1 MIHYNNLYI
10 TEDSKYLI
18 IDVAIDEDSYYKDI
32 YLDTISIDTQDT
44 FVPNGPSDNAKVF
57 TIRKDNLDKVY
68 VNDKEVLVD
77 NENVYVE
84 GTDKVK
90 HTKLYL
96 TAKELG
102 VDLTKDMLFVYTIA
116 SGFIPEDKSDVIKY
130 ITDTILNV
138 VVNTYEV
145 YKSIIPLIKEIG
157 ELCKDPI
164 SFIDRELKIKA
175 VEYSIKNSNYL
186 LAIKY
191 WKKYFMDNTITSSS
205 NKCNCNG
212 NSQCSCIR

>member
-10 TEDSKYLI
+10 TEDSKYLV
-18 IDVAIDEDSYYKDI
+18 IDVAIDEDSTYDDV
-32 YLDTISIDTQDT
+32 YLYRIAIDTQDT
-44 FVPNGPSDNAKVF
+44 YITNGPSNNAKIIFLDEGDVEKPSMNG
-57 TIRKDNLDKVY
+57 IGEVKNSGKDIK
-68 VNDKEVLVD
+68 
-77 NENVYVE
+77 
-84 GTDKVK
+84 KVK
-90 HTKLYL
+90 HTKLTL
-96 TAKELG
+96 SAKDLG
-102 VDLTKDMLFVYTIA
+102 VNLNKDMLFIYSTA
-116 SGFIPEDKSDVIKY
+116 SGFIPGDKPDVLKY

-164 SFIDRELKIKA
+164 SFIDRELQIKA

>member
-10 TEDSKYLI
+10 TEDSKYLV
-18 IDVAIDEDSYYKDI
+18 IDVAIDEDSTYDDV
-32 YLDTISIDTQDT
+32 YLDRIAIDTQDT
-44 FVPNGPSDNAKVF
+44 YITNGPSNNAKIF
-57 TIRKDNLDKVY
+57 HIGGYDIEGPSINGIE
-68 VNDKEVLVD
+68 EVK
-77 NENVYVE
+77 NSSKNIK
-84 GTDKVK
+84 KVK
-90 HTKLYL
+90 HTKLTL
-96 TAKELG
+96 SAKDLG
-102 VDLTKDMLFVYTIA
+102 VNLNKDMLFIYSTA
-116 SGFIPEDKSDVIKY
+116 SGFIPEDKQDVIKY
-130 ITDTILNV
+130 ITNTILNV

-164 SFIDRELKIKA
+164 SFIDRELQIKA

>member
-10 TEDSKYLI
+10 TEDSKYLV
-18 IDVAIDEDSYYKDI
+18 IDVAIDEDSTYDDV
-32 YLDTISIDTQDT
+32 YLDRIAIDTQDT
-44 FVPNGPSDNAKVF
+44 YITNGPSNNAKIFHIGGVD
-57 TIRKDNLDKVY
+57 IEGPSMNGIEEVKNSS
-68 VNDKEVLVD
+68 NDIK
-77 NENVYVE
+77 
-84 GTDKVK
+84 KVK
-90 HTKLYL
+90 HTKLTL
-96 TAKELG
+96 SAKDLG
-102 VDLTKDMLFVYTIA
+102 VNLNKDMLFIYSTA
-116 SGFIPEDKSDVIKY
+116 SGFIPEDKTDAIKY
-130 ITDTILNV
+130 ITNTILNV

-164 SFIDRELKIKA
+164 SFIDRELQIKA

>member
-10 TEDSKYLI
+10 TEDGKYLV
-18 IDVAIDEDSYYKDI
+18 IDVAIDEDSTYDDV
-32 YLDTISIDTQDT
+32 YLYRIAIDTQDT
-44 FVPNGPSDNAKVF
+44 YITNGPSNNAKIIFLDEGDIEKPSMNGIGEVKNSG
-57 TIRKDNLDKVY
+57 KDIK
-68 VNDKEVLVD
+68 
-77 NENVYVE
+77 
-84 GTDKVK
+84 KVK
-90 HTKLYL
+90 HTKLTL
-96 TAKELG
+96 SAKDLG
-102 VDLTKDMLFVYTIA
+102 VNLNKDMLFIYSTA
-116 SGFIPEDKSDVIKY
+116 SGFIPGDKPDVIKY

-164 SFIDRELKIKA
+164 SFIDRELQIKA

-212 NSQCSCIR
+212 NSQCSCTR

>member
-1 MIHYNNLYI
+1 MIHYNDLYI
-10 TEDSKYLI
+10 TEDNKCLV
-18 IDVAIDEDSYYKDI
+18 IDVAIDDNSYYKDV

-44 FVPNGPSDNAKVF
+44 FVPNGPSDKAKVF

-116 SGFIPEDKSDVIKY
+116 TGTPAPDTPCNCDVNK
-130 ITDTILNV
+130 ILSV

-145 YKSIIPLIKEIG
+145 YKSIVPLIKEIA
-157 ELCKDPI
+157 E
-164 SFIDRELKIKA
+164 
-175 VEYSIKNSNYL
+175 
-186 LAIKY
+186 
-191 WKKYFMDNTITSSS
+191 T
-205 NKCNCNG
+205 
-212 NSQCSCIR
+212 

>member
-10 TEDSKYLI
+10 TEDGKYLV
-18 IDVAIDEDSYYKDI
+18 IDVAIDEDSTYDDV
-32 YLDTISIDTQDT
+32 YLYRIAIDTQDT
-44 FVPNGPSDNAKVF
+44 YITNGPSNNAKIIFLDEGDVEKPSMNG
-57 TIRKDNLDKVY
+57 IGEVKNSGKDVK
-68 VNDKEVLVD
+68 
-77 NENVYVE
+77 
-84 GTDKVK
+84 KVK
-90 HTKLYL
+90 HTKLTL
-96 TAKELG
+96 SAKDLG
-102 VDLTKDMLFVYTIA
+102 VNLNKDMLFIYSTA
-116 SGFIPEDKSDVIKY
+116 SGFIPEDRPNAIKY

-164 SFIDRELKIKA
+164 SFIDRELQIKA

>member
-10 TEDSKYLI
+10 TEDSKYLV
-18 IDVAIDEDSYYKDI
+18 IDVAIDEDSTYDDV
-32 YLDTISIDTQDT
+32 YLDRIAIDTQDT
-44 FVPNGPSDNAKVF
+44 YITNGPSNNAKIFRIGGDDIEGPSINGIEEVKNSG
-57 TIRKDNLDKVY
+57 KDIK
-68 VNDKEVLVD
+68 
-77 NENVYVE
+77 
-84 GTDKVK
+84 KVK
-90 HTKLYL
+90 HTKLTL
-96 TAKELG
+96 SAKDLG
-102 VDLTKDMLFVYTIA
+102 VNLNKDMLFIYSTA
-116 SGFIPEDKSDVIKY
+116 SGFIPEDKQDVIKY
-130 ITDTILNV
+130 VTNTILNV

-157 ELCKDPI
+157 ELCKDPV
-164 SFIDRELKIKA
+164 SFIDRELQIKA

>member
-10 TEDSKYLI
+10 TEDGKYLV
-18 IDVAIDEDSYYKDI
+18 IDVAIDEDSTYDDD
-32 YLDTISIDTQDT
+32 YLYRIAIDTQDT
-44 FVPNGPSDNAKVF
+44 YITNGPSNNAKIIFLDEGDVEKPSMNG
-57 TIRKDNLDKVY
+57 IGEVKNSGKDIK
-68 VNDKEVLVD
+68 
-77 NENVYVE
+77 
-84 GTDKVK
+84 KVK
-90 HTKLYL
+90 HTKLTL
-96 TAKELG
+96 SAKDLG
-102 VDLTKDMLFVYTIA
+102 VNLNKDMLFIYSTA
-116 SGFIPEDKSDVIKY
+116 SGFIPGDKPDVLKY

-164 SFIDRELKIKA
+164 SFIDRELQIKA

>member
-10 TEDSKYLI
+10 TEDSKYLV
-18 IDVAIDEDSYYKDI
+18 IDVAIDEDSTYDDV
-32 YLDTISIDTQDT
+32 YLDRIAIDTQDT
-44 FVPNGPSDNAKVF
+44 YITNGPSNNAKIF
-57 TIRKDNLDKVY
+57 RIGGDD
-68 VNDKEVLVD
+68 
-77 NENVYVE
+77 VE
-84 GTDKVK
+84 GPSINGIEEVKNSGKDIKRVK
-90 HTKLYL
+90 HTKLTL
-96 TAKELG
+96 SAKDLG
-102 VDLTKDMLFVYTIA
+102 VNLNKDMLFIYSTA

-130 ITDTILNV
+130 ITNTILNV

-164 SFIDRELKIKA
+164 SFIDRELQIKA

>member
-10 TEDSKYLI
+10 TEDSKYLV
-18 IDVAIDEDSYYKDI
+18 IDVAIDEDSTYDDV
-32 YLDTISIDTQDT
+32 YLYRIAIDTQDT
-44 FVPNGPSDNAKVF
+44 YITNGPSNNAKIIF
-57 TIRKDNLDKVY
+57 LDEGDVEKPSMNGIGEVK
-68 VNDKEVLVD
+68 NSDKAIK
-77 NENVYVE
+77 
-84 GTDKVK
+84 KVK
-90 HTKLYL
+90 HTKLTL
-96 TAKELG
+96 SAKDLG
-102 VDLTKDMLFVYTIA
+102 VNLNKDMLFIYSTA

-164 SFIDRELKIKA
+164 SFIDRELQIKA

>member
-10 TEDSKYLI
+10 TEDSKYLV
-18 IDVAIDEDSYYKDI
+18 IDVAIDEDSTYDDV
-32 YLDTISIDTQDT
+32 YLDRIAIDTQDT
-44 FVPNGPSDNAKVF
+44 YITNGPSNNAKIFRIGEDDIEGPSINGIEEVKNSS
-57 TIRKDNLDKVY
+57 KDIK
-68 VNDKEVLVD
+68 
-77 NENVYVE
+77 
-84 GTDKVK
+84 KVK
-90 HTKLYL
+90 HTKLTL
-96 TAKELG
+96 SAKDLG
-102 VDLTKDMLFVYTIA
+102 ANLNKDMLFIYSTA
-116 SGFIPEDKSDVIKY
+116 SGFIPEDKQDAIKY
-130 ITDTILNV
+130 ITNTILNV

-164 SFIDRELKIKA
+164 SFIDRELQIKA

>member
-10 TEDSKYLI
+10 TEDSKYLV
-18 IDVAIDEDSYYKDI
+18 IDVAIDEDSTYDDV
-32 YLDTISIDTQDT
+32 YLYRIAIDTQDT
-44 FVPNGPSDNAKVF
+44 YITNGPSNNAKIIFLEENDIEKPSMNGIGEVKNSG
-57 TIRKDNLDKVY
+57 KDVK
-68 VNDKEVLVD
+68 
-77 NENVYVE
+77 
-84 GTDKVK
+84 KVK
-90 HTKLYL
+90 HTKLTL
-96 TAKELG
+96 SAKDLG
-102 VDLTKDMLFVYTIA
+102 VNLNKDMLFIYSTA
-116 SGFIPEDKSDVIKY
+116 SGFIPGDKPDVIKY

-164 SFIDRELKIKA
+164 SFIDRELQIKA

>member
-10 TEDSKYLI
+10 TEDGKYLV
-18 IDVAIDEDSYYKDI
+18 IDVAIDEDSTYDDV
-32 YLDTISIDTQDT
+32 YLYRIAIDTQDT
-44 FVPNGPSDNAKVF
+44 YITNGPSNNAKIIFLDEGDVEKPSMNG
-57 TIRKDNLDKVY
+57 IGEVKNSGKDVK
-68 VNDKEVLVD
+68 
-77 NENVYVE
+77 
-84 GTDKVK
+84 KVK
-90 HTKLYL
+90 HTKLTL
-96 TAKELG
+96 SAKDLG
-102 VDLTKDMLFVYTIA
+102 VNLNKDMLFIYSTA
-116 SGFIPEDKSDVIKY
+116 SGFIPEDKPDVAKY

-164 SFIDRELKIKA
+164 SFIDRELQIKA

>member
-10 TEDSKYLI
+10 TEDGKYLV
-18 IDVAIDEDSYYKDI
+18 IDVAIDEDSTYDDV
-32 YLDTISIDTQDT
+32 YLYGIAIDTQDT
-44 FVPNGPSDNAKVF
+44 YITNGPSNNAKIIF
-57 TIRKDNLDKVY
+57 LDEGDVEKPSM
-68 VNDKEVLVD
+68 NGIEEVKNSGKGVK
-77 NENVYVE
+77 
-84 GTDKVK
+84 KVK
-90 HTKLYL
+90 HTKLTL
-96 TAKELG
+96 SAKDLG
-102 VDLTKDMLFVYTIA
+102 VNLNKDMLFIYSTA
-116 SGFIPEDKSDVIKY
+116 SGFIPEDKPDVIKY

-164 SFIDRELKIKA
+164 SFIDRELQIKA

>member
-1 MIHYNNLYI
+1 MIHYNDLYI
-10 TEDSKYLI
+10 TEDNKCLV
-18 IDVAIDEDSYYKDI
+18 IDVAIDDDSYYKDI

-116 SGFIPEDKSDVIKY
+116 TGTPAPDTPCNCDVNK
-130 ITDTILNV
+130 ILSV

-164 SFIDRELKIKA
+164 SFIDRELQIKA